1 MPSLRRTAGERKP
14 NVRSRALVNVVA
26 ARGSVAVLL
35 YHSIAEVTTSSFARL
50 TIDPTLFD
58 EHLAALCEQQIEVIP
73 FSQVPDALVA
83 GRQAA
88 AITIDDGLADA
99 ADTAAPALLRYG
111 LPATFFVPSAFV
123 GATASW
129 LRDEDSLRP
138 MLSWSALADLEHA
151 GFEIGSHG
159 KHHLAAD
166 VNPLEIVRSDAAE
179 SRTDLE
185 QRLGRTVS
193 SFAYPFGYHTARAR
207 QAVCELGFAQACI
220 VGDLSARTSDDR
232 WGLPRLQV
240 VQGTTPEE
248 LLKMIEWRP
257 SVLDRSWAHG
267 KQRIWRAGRFAM
279 GWGPPEAGRVAK
291 AADPEY
297 SQPMSHE
304 HADAWPQQSSSSAMT
319 DK

>member
-1 MPSLRRTAGERKP
+1 
-14 NVRSRALVNVVA
+14 VNMVQ

-35 YHSIAEVTTSSFARL
+35 YHSIAKVTTRSFARL
-50 TIDPTLFD
+50 TIDPALFD
-58 EHLAALCEQQIEVIP
+58 GHLAALREQQIEVIP
-73 FSQVPDALVA
+73 FSQVPDALAA
-83 GRQAA
+83 GRRAV

-99 ADTAAPALLRYG
+99 ADAAAPALLGYG
-111 LPATFFVPSAFV
+111 VPATFFVPSAFV

-129 LRDEDSLRP
+129 LRDEDALRP
-138 MLSWSALADLEHA
+138 MISWSALADLEGA

-159 KHHLAAD
+159 KRHLAAD
-166 VNPLEIVRSDAAE
+166 VNPIEIVRSDAAE

-185 QRLGRTVS
+185 QRLGCAVS

-207 QAVCELGFAQACI
+207 RTVRELGFAQACV
-220 VGDLSARTSDDR
+220 VGDLSAGTSDDR

-257 SVLDRSWAHG
+257 SALDRSWAHA

-279 GWGPPEAGRVAK
+279 GWGPPEAGRVAE
-291 AADPEY
+291 ATDPEY
-297 SQPMSHE
+297 CRP
-304 HADAWPQQSSSSAMT
+304 
-319 DK
+319 